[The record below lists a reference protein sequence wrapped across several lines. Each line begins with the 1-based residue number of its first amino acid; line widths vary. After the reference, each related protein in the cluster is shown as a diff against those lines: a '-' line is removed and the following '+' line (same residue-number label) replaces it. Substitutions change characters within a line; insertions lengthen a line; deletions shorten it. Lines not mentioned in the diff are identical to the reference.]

1 VTAEA
6 TATDGVTL
14 RPWRRADLSA
24 MADVINARITAEG
37 DGEHVTEASIAEQ
50 YDHLQRCDPLTDIVV
65 AESADGTVVGY
76 ARTAW
81 SDVRDGHREFWIV
94 NEARDDVPEAHQL
107 LFDWTVARATALA
120 TEHDHP
126 RKRLRAF
133 AAVGG
138 RRHELLTAA
147 GFEPIGYSANMVRT
161 GLHEV
166 AECPLPSG
174 VVVRPVVDDHLR
186 VIWEADVEAFRD
198 HPGFVEPDE
207 DDWGRFLDE
216 AAAADTNLW
225 KVAWD
230 GDAVVG
236 QVRTRVQEGEAERIG
251 RRRAWTEEISTRK
264 DWRRRGVA
272 SALITS
278 SLRQL
283 AALGFDEAALSADID
298 SDTGSFRLY
307 ESLGYREVLRSA
319 MLTRPL

>member
-1 VTAEA
+1 MAE
-6 TATDGVTL
+6 
-14 RPWRRADLSA
+14 
-24 MADVINARITAEG
+24 VINARISAEG

-50 YDHLQRCDPLTDIVV
+50 YDHLQRSDPLADIVV
-65 AESADGTVVGY
+65 AEDATGGVVGY

-81 SDVRDGHREFWIV
+81 SDVRDGHREFWVV
-94 NEARDDVPEAHQL
+94 NEALDHVSGAHQL
-107 LFDWTVARATALA
+107 IFDWVIARATALA
-120 TEHDHP
+120 AEHDHP

-147 GFEPIGYSANMVRT
+147 GFQPIGFSANMVRSN
-161 GLHEV
+161 LDDVE
-166 AECPLPSG
+166 ERPLPYG
-174 VVVRPVVDDHLR
+174 VVVRPVEAEDLR
-186 VIWEADVEAFRD
+186 AIWEADVEAFRE
-198 HPGFVEPDE
+198 HPSFVEPEEE
-207 DDWGRFLDE
+207 DWSRFLAE
-216 AAAADTNLW
+216 AAAGTDLW

-264 DWRRRGVA
+264 DWRGRGVA
-272 SALITS
+272 SALITA

-283 AALGFDEAALSADID
+283 ADLGFDEAALTADID

-307 ESLGYREVLRSA
+307 ESLGYKEVLRSA
-319 MLTRPL
+319 MLTRAL